1 VLLTLPTAQLNPTS
15 TPTIVLAVA
24 ARAKAA
30 FTLMVT
36 TRRLFGINFLLLAQ
50 RLVAPTL
57 APPHRRQPFPLHT
70 AVLNLSN
77 LRTAANF

>member
-36 TRRLFGINFLLLAQ
+36 TRRLFGINFCSLHNAWS
-50 RLVAPTL
+50 
-57 APPHRRQPFPLHT
+57 HPLSHPLT
-70 AVLNLSN
+70 AVSPSHY
-77 LRTAANF
+77 TQQFSIFPI